1 MKIAL
6 TTPPPIPDK
15 KTSHLDIGFMH
26 SLQFFFFWIFFF
38 AANICIIVHCCAT
51 LINIEKKINGTGS
64 CVSFHHAR
72 TEIKKKNIYAKLQT
86 LGMKVKVEQ
95 HVLNFELVWNQ
106 DTHNLDGINLEA
118 GVKMQGSK
126 IQPTVEEEKDD
137 GGRKEMSDHLLE
149 NHRVVA
155 YIWQREPPAPVQEQN
170 MISFKRLLT

>member
-1 MKIAL
+1 MGRARV
-6 TTPPPIPDK
+6 
-15 KTSHLDIGFMH
+15 
-26 SLQFFFFWIFFF
+26 SLFIMRAQKF
-38 AANICIIVHCCAT
+38 
-51 LINIEKKINGTGS
+51 
-64 CVSFHHAR
+64 
-72 TEIKKKNIYAKLQT
+72 KKNYAKLQT

-106 DTHNLDGINLEA
+106 DTHNLDGINQEA

-137 GGRKEMSDHLLE
+137 AGRKEISDHLLE

-170 MISFKRLLT
+170 MISFKWLLTYQYM